1 MTLRLHHAPM
11 ACSLA
16 SRFALAEAG
25 LPHEIAI
32 IRTWS
37 GEQKTDAY
45 RRINPR
51 GRVPALE
58 TDQGVITESTAILP
72 YIADLAPEK
81 ALLPAAGTFQR
92 ARAQAWLSFL
102 SSTLHVALSGAM
114 FPMEGCDSETGRTA
128 ALARLIEAFS
138 YLDQHLEDRDYVLDR
153 FSVCDL
159 YLLVFVLWR
168 ASPVLAGRLPAFPN
182 LDRFQQNL
190 LAARP
195 NLAMMVGE
203 EMKLRSEAA

>member
-1 MTLRLHHAPM
+1 M

-25 LPHEIAI
+25 LPHEVAVV
-32 IRTWS
+32 RTWK
-37 GEQKTDAY
+37 GEQKTEAY
-45 RRINPR
+45 RSINPR
-51 GRVPALE
+51 GKVPALE

-81 ALLPAAGTFQR
+81 ALLPKAGSFER
-92 ARAQAWLSFL
+92 AQAQAWLSFL
-102 SSTLHVALSGAM
+102 SSTLHVALSAAM
-114 FPMEGCDSETGRTA
+114 FPMEGCDSEDARQA
-128 ALARLIEAFS
+128 ALARVTEAFTG
-138 YLDQHLEDRDYVLDR
+138 LDQHLEGRDYLLNR

-159 YLLVFVLWR
+159 YLLVFLLWR

-190 LAARP
+190 FAARP

-203 EMKLRSEAA
+203 EMKLRSEAG